1 MILPIIALLLIT
13 EATAVSCAKDVST
26 VTLELRDEIV
36 GALNEGIDTSD
47 INELQYVEV
56 EREWINLHV
65 WTYEIRHDLRPEF
78 RGVEYVH

>member
-1 MILPIIALLLIT
+1 MLMILPIIALLLIT

-47 INELQYVEV
+47 IKELQCVEV
-56 EREWINLHV
+56 ERKWINLHV
-65 WTYEIRHDLRPEF
+65 WTLIIMYMYTL
-78 RGVEYVH
+78 YYS